1 MDMKYMKN
9 SFNSLKRD
17 FSLISI
23 ALLLFLLSFSSMRW
37 DNYYECTILA
47 EDKPLISIELSLFLF
62 SAPFLI

>member
-1 MDMKYMKN
+1 MKN
-9 SFNSLKRD
+9 SFNSLKRI
-17 FSLISI
+17 SLISI